1 MLYLCGP
8 PRSKDNPPEQ
18 GTVNWLEL
26 TLSGNYTRL
35 VLSKRPGQSILPMI
49 HSLTSQQKVLA
60 KIMLDFI
67 DGNIWGG
74 GGVTWSNCFYMRN
87 VKHLGQLRQN
97 DMYFWCWLL
106 GEVKVTD
113 CRRPP
118 SPACVDRGHVQDFPS
133 ASTGPSYL
141 SLDSQEMWLISYR
154 ILQSRKLVPIFS
166 TFFPHLS
173 YVFMTLELIL
183 CFLLI

>member
-74 GGVTWSNCFYMRN
+74 GGVTWSNIFIWEMLSIWVNFTRMTCTSGADFWVRSRSLTAPAHQVLHVWTEDMCRIS
-87 VKHLGQLRQN
+87 HLLQQ
-97 DMYFWCWLL
+97 
-106 GEVKVTD
+106 
-113 CRRPP
+113 
-118 SPACVDRGHVQDFPS
+118 GH
-133 ASTGPSYL
+133 
-141 SLDSQEMWLISYR
+141 LIS
-154 ILQSRKLVPIFS
+154 LSTARK
-166 TFFPHLS
+166 
-173 YVFMTLELIL
+173 
-183 CFLLI
+183 CD

>member
-74 GGVTWSNCFYMRN
+74 GGVTWSNVFIWEMLSIWINFTRMTCTS
-87 VKHLGQLRQN
+87 GA
-97 DMYFWCWLL
+97 DFW
-106 GEVKVTD
+106 V
-113 CRRPP
+113 RSRP

-154 ILQSRKLVPIFS
+154 ILHSRKLLPIFL

-173 YVFMTLELIL
+173 YVFITLELIFR
-183 CFLLI
+183 FLLI